1 MTKLNSDR
9 VNKVNENFNFT
20 FKKFVEYHNQQIV
33 DAVIHQ
39 KKKGHSYVNNSS
51 VIDPLSLDELEI
63 AWSFYDDNFEWLEE
77 LVYNA
82 IIKNYNDAHSDEPKK
97 VAHEFDIVGG

>member
-39 KKKGHSYVNNSS
+39 NKKNMGINL
-51 VIDPLSLDELEI
+51 DPLSLDELEI
-63 AWSFYDDNFEWLEE
+63 AWSFYDDNFECL
-77 LVYNA
+77 
-82 IIKNYNDAHSDEPKK
+82 NYLLK
-97 VAHEFDIVGG
+97 I

>member
-33 DAVIHQ
+33 DAVIHK
-39 KKKGHSYVNNSS
+39 KKKG
-51 VIDPLSLDELEI
+51 
-63 AWSFYDDNFEWLEE
+63 F
-77 LVYNA
+77 
-82 IIKNYNDAHSDEPKK
+82 
-97 VAHEFDIVGG
+97 

>member
-39 KKKGHSYVNNSS
+39 NKKNMGINL
-51 VIDPLSLDELEI
+51 DPLSLDELEV

-97 VAHEFDIVGG
+97 VAHEFDKVGG

>member
-1 MTKLNSDR
+1 MGINL
-9 VNKVNENFNFT
+9 
-20 FKKFVEYHNQQIV
+20 
-33 DAVIHQ
+33 
-39 KKKGHSYVNNSS
+39 
-51 VIDPLSLDELEI
+51 DPLSLDELEV

-97 VAHEFDIVGG
+97 VAHEFDKVGD